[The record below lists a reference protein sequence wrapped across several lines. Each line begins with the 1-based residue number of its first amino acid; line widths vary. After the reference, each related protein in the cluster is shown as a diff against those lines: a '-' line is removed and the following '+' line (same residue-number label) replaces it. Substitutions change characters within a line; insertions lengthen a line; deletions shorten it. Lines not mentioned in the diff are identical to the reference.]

1 MPTHQKHYGP
11 LFAPAWHRPWL
22 RYVDPVDGANGT
34 PKPKDD
40 DLGFPKDTPVD
51 DMTVEQV
58 AAYWHNQSK
67 VQQRAREDAERKAKA
82 YEKFGS
88 VDDLQSAADAA
99 EQARLDALDENTRAL
114 ETART
119 EAHAKGVQEGAGKH
133 LAAAITGMLIAH
145 VKGAQESFED
155 ASKRVSGAIEFAD
168 LNKFVGDDGALDAA
182 KVQTF
187 AQSIGSTDG
196 GGNGD
201 QGGYDL
207 LGSMQRQVA
216 PAPGSTGSVAQMEQA
231 IYDRL
236 NPNKQ

>member
-22 RYVDPVDGANGT
+22 RYVDPVDGDNAGT
-34 PKPKDD
+34 PKDD
-40 DLGFPKDTPVD
+40 DLGFPKDTPLD
-51 DMTVEQV
+51 DMTVEQK

-196 GGNGD
+196 GGNGT
-201 QGGYDL
+201 GGYDL

-216 PAPGSTGSVAQMEQA
+216 PAPGSTGSVTQMEQA
-231 IYDRL
+231 FYDRL

>member
-1 MPTHQKHYGP
+1 M
-11 LFAPAWHRPWL
+11 
-22 RYVDPVDGANGT
+22 
-34 PKPKDD
+34 
-40 DLGFPKDTPVD
+40 
-51 DMTVEQV
+51 
-58 AAYWHNQSK
+58 
-67 VQQRAREDAERKAKA
+67 
-82 YEKFGS
+82 
-88 VDDLQSAADAA
+88 
-99 EQARLDALDENTRAL
+99 
-114 ETART
+114 
-119 EAHAKGVQEGAGKH
+119 QEGAGKH

-196 GGNGD
+196 GGSGA

-216 PAPGSTGSVAQMEQA
+216 PAPGATGSVAQMEQA

>member
-1 MPTHQKHYGP
+1 MSTTQKHYGP

-22 RYVDPVDGANGT
+22 RFVDPVDGDNAGT
-34 PKPKDD
+34 PKDD
-40 DLGFPKDTPVD
+40 DLGFPKDTPVA
-51 DMTVEQV
+51 DMTPEQE
-58 AAYWHNQSK
+58 AAYWKNQSK
-67 VQQRAREDAERKAKA
+67 VQQSAREAAERNAKA

-88 VDDLQSAADAA
+88 VEDLQSAADAA
-99 EQARLDALDENTRAL
+99 EQARLDALGETERAL

-196 GGNGD
+196 GGNGT
-201 QGGYDL
+201 GGYDL

>member
-1 MPTHQKHYGP
+1 MSTHQKHYGP

-22 RYVDPVDGANGT
+22 RYADTVDGADGT
-34 PKPKDD
+34 PAPKDE
-40 DLGFPKDTPVD
+40 DLGFPKDTPVA
-51 DMTVEQV
+51 DMAPEQAV
-58 AAYWHNQSK
+58 AYWKNQSK
-67 VQQRAREDAERKAKA
+67 VQQSAREAAERKAGA

-88 VDDLQSAADAA
+88 VEDLQSAADAA
-99 EQARLDALDENTRAL
+99 EQARLDALGENDRAL

-133 LAAAITGMLIAH
+133 LAAAVTGMLIAH

-155 ASKRVSGAIEFAD
+155 ASKRVSGAIQFAD
-168 LNKFVGDDGALDAA
+168 LNKFIGDDGALDAA

-196 GGNGD
+196 GGNGA

-207 LGSMQRQVA
+207 LGSMQRQVT
-216 PAPGSTGSVAQMEQA
+216 PQPGATGSVAQMEQG

-236 NPNKQ
+236 TSNKQ